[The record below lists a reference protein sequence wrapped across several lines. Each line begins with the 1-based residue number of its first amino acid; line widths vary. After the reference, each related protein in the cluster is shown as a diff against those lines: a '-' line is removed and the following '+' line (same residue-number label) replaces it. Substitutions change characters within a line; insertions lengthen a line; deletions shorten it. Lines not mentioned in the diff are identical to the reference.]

1 MPENVYNT
9 TIMFWLQNSLIFL
22 LRWKR
27 SLSFSHFVDHN
38 EILMFAK
45 FYRSDC
51 ILEYLNFQNFLGKHA
66 PGPPSFLFL
75 RHSLLALSRRY
86 YTYSQLCPSKEKFP
100 ASPLLFWLLFHP
112 ARKECLRPQGEKQ
125 FPWCQYFSFNQDSAS
140 YVFVE
145 LRCVGISGALA
156 DSDNEQVFL
165 KLEGVINIVITTTI
179 KVKIMI
185 FENSCETW
193 TRNFNHRAA
202 LFLLF
207 KVHDTCVGPPPP
219 FPPLF
224 SWAKINICH
233 FICKA

>member
-1 MPENVYNT
+1 MMPENVYNT

-45 FYRSDC
+45 FYCSDC
-51 ILEYLNFQNFLGKHA
+51 ILEYLNFQNFLGKHV
-66 PGPPSFLFL
+66 PGPPSFLCL

-100 ASPLLFWLLFHP
+100 ASPLLFWLFWLLFHP

-125 FPWCQYFSFNQDSAS
+125 FPWCQYFSFNHDSAS
-140 YVFVE
+140 YIFVE

-156 DSDNEQVFL
+156 DSDCKQRFDFVH
-165 KLEGVINIVITTTI
+165 KTTI
-179 KVKIMI
+179 KKVKRTFQKPEHGKKYVFLAKCI
-185 FENSCETW
+185 EN
-193 TRNFNHRAA
+193 A
-202 LFLLF
+202 
-207 KVHDTCVGPPPP
+207 V
-219 FPPLF
+219 
-224 SWAKINICH
+224 
-233 FICKA
+233 

>member
-66 PGPPSFLFL
+66 PGPPSFLCL

-86 YTYSQLCPSKEKFP
+86 YTFP
-100 ASPLLFWLLFHP
+100 VMPQQGKIPGVTPAFLALVSP
-112 ARKECLRPQGEKQ
+112 GEKRVLATTRWETISLMSIFFVQ
-125 FPWCQYFSFNQDSAS
+125 SWFSLLHFCRAKVRGDLGCTGRQWQWAS
-140 YVFVE
+140 F
-145 LRCVGISGALA
+145 
-156 DSDNEQVFL
+156 F
-165 KLEGVINIVITTTI
+165 
-179 KVKIMI
+179 
-185 FENSCETW
+185 
-193 TRNFNHRAA
+193 
-202 LFLLF
+202 
-207 KVHDTCVGPPPP
+207 
-219 FPPLF
+219 
-224 SWAKINICH
+224 
-233 FICKA
+233 

>member
-1 MPENVYNT
+1 MMPENVYNT

-66 PGPPSFLFL
+66 PGPPSFLCL
-75 RHSLLALSRRY
+75 RHSLLALSCRY

-125 FPWCQYFSFNQDSAS
+125 FPWCQYFSFNHDSAS
-140 YVFVE
+140 YWHYH
-145 LRCVGISGALA
+145 A
-156 DSDNEQVFL
+156 DITHIPSYAPARKNSRRHPCFFGSCFTRREKSACDHKVRNNFL
-165 KLEGVINIVITTTI
+165 GVNIFRS
-179 KVKIMI
+179 IMI
-185 FENSCETW
+185 QP
-193 TRNFNHRAA
+193 
-202 LFLLF
+202 LIFL
-207 KVHDTCVGPPPP
+207 
-219 FPPLF
+219 
-224 SWAKINICH
+224 SS
-233 FICKA
+233 